1 MNGFYDMN
9 GSTFSKMIIFS
20 VTGMLV
26 TGSPC
31 FSMPLESNGVRG
43 KPNIILIMADDMGF
57 SDLGCYGSEI
67 DTPNLDR
74 LADKGLR
81 FTHFYNNAKCG
92 PSRASLVTG
101 LYPQQSEHDRMK
113 NSVNIAQVLKA
124 AGYRTLM
131 TGKNHGGLTGLPTE
145 QGFDRYY
152 GLNSGCC
159 NFFNPGL
166 KRPGENEPG
175 RKSPDEQRPW
185 VIDHKVMQP
194 YTPEDKSFYATDA
207 FSDSAIGYLEEYGKE
222 SDPFFLYVSYTAP
235 HFPLHAKP
243 EDIAKYRGKYKI
255 GWDVIRQQRYERLI
269 ELGLID
275 KRWKLPTRDIHVPKW
290 NDVEDKDSHDLEMA
304 VYAAMIDCMDQGIGR
319 IMAKVRQLGI
329 EDNTLVLFLSDN
341 GSCAEDYRIFD
352 STAKEIPPGPMESY
366 RTLGVSWAHTS
377 NTPFRKYKW
386 WNNEGGI
393 STPLIAYWPRVIKD
407 GGKVTH
413 QVGHI
418 MDIMATCLD
427 IAGAPYPSSYQGKRI
442 LPLKGK
448 SLLPIFQARQRQ
460 GHDVL
465 YWQFGSSCVIRKRNW
480 KLVCDYAHPK
490 AGIDYFDEDSFQPKR
505 EPNGDMQWELYNMR
519 TDRTETND
527 LAEKYPEIV
536 KQMAQAWDQ
545 WKNK

>member
-1 MNGFYDMN
+1 
-9 GSTFSKMIIFS
+9 
-20 VTGMLV
+20 
-26 TGSPC
+26 
-31 FSMPLESNGVRG
+31 
-43 KPNIILIMADDMGF
+43 MADDMGF

-74 LADKGLR
+74 LAEGGLR
-81 FTHFYNNAKCG
+81 FSRFYNNAKCT
-92 PSRASLVTG
+92 PSRASLMTG
-101 LYPQQSEHDRMK
+101 LYPQQVEYDKME
-113 NSVNIAQVLKA
+113 NVVNIAQVLKT

-131 TGKNHGGLTGLPTE
+131 TGKNDGGIAGLPTE

-207 FSDSAIGYLEEYGKE
+207 FSDSAFGYLEEYGRDD
-222 SDPFFLYVSYTAP
+222 DPFFLYVSYTAP
-235 HFPLHAKP
+235 HFPLQAWP

-255 GWDVIRQQRYERLI
+255 GWDAIRQQRYERLI

-275 KRWKLPTRDIHVPKW
+275 KRWKLSTRDTHVQKW
-290 NDVEDKDSHDLEMA
+290 DDIEDKDSRDLEMA
-304 VYAAMIDCMDQGIGR
+304 VYAAMIDRMDQGIGR

-341 GSCAEDYRIFD
+341 GSCAEDYKAFS

-366 RTLGVSWAHTS
+366 RTLGVSWANAS

-386 WNNEGGI
+386 WNHEGGI
-393 STPLIAYWPRVIKD
+393 STPLIAYWPKVIKE
-407 GGKVTH
+407 GGKITH

-427 IAGAPYPSSYQGKRI
+427 VAGAQYPSNYNGQMVQSLR
-442 LPLKGK
+442 GK
-448 SLLPIFQARQRQ
+448 SLVPIFQGTQRQ
-460 GHDVL
+460 GHEVL
-465 YWQFGSSCVIRKRNW
+465 YWQFGGSCAVRKGKW
-480 KLVCDYAHPK
+480 KLVCAHTNPR
-490 AGIDYFDEDSFQPKR
+490 AGIDYFSESEDNSKR
-505 EPNGDMQWELYNMR
+505 KPNGEMQWELYDMQS
-519 TDRTETND
+519 DRTETNN
-527 LAEKYPEIV
+527 LAEKFPEIV

-545 WKNK
+545 WNKRMDTN